1 MFLCLTNLFFIRNI
15 RTNNN
20 EPIRQLIVFKIMS
33 DSWADLM
40 VGRKYWTTSINIE
53 DNKPHDVVVNILNF
67 LGREESKKPK
77 GININI
83 LIKKSRFLFVIN
95 AKLKNRFASFGIEY
109 DLMVIVPLILT
120 SAKTPTHK
128 IIMYTSNRIKKINL
142 ICLLLFI
149 DNKKMSGNTPNN
161 INKQIAVA
169 KIFILLE

>member
-1 MFLCLTNLFFIRNI
+1 MI
-15 RTNNN
+15 
-20 EPIRQLIVFKIMS
+20 
-33 DSWADLM
+33 
-40 VGRKYWTTSINIE
+40 IE
-53 DNKPHDVVVNILNF
+53 DVIPIEVVVKILNF
-67 LGREESKKPK
+67 LGNIENINPK
-77 GININI
+77 GINIRI
-83 LIKKSRFLFVIN
+83 LIKKSRFLFVIS
-95 AKLKNRFASFGIEY
+95 AKLKNLLASSGIEY

-149 DNKKMSGNTPNN
+149 DNKKMNGNTPNN